1 METVMTSAKKTHLNN
16 PTMAAIADQ
25 MQRELLLSLLNR
37 IQCLLLLDSSGAVI
51 EEINCTISQLREILN
66 D

>member
-1 METVMTSAKKTHLNN
+1 
-16 PTMAAIADQ
+16 MAAIADQ

-51 EEINCTISQLREILN
+51 EEINCTTS
-66 D
+66 

>member
-1 METVMTSAKKTHLNN
+1 MTSAKKTHLNN

-51 EEINCTISQLREILN
+51 EEINCTTSQLREILN

>member
-1 METVMTSAKKTHLNN
+1 MTSAKKTHLNN